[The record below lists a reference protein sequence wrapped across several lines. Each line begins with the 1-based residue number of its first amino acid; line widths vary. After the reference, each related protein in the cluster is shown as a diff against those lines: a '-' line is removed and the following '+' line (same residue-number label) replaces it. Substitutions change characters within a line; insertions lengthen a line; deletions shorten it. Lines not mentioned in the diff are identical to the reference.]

1 MVRRQVPFDDLALLL
16 LRRGMKNRSQLAPR
30 LAEDGLAPPLGHQ
43 YDVVLSV
50 TSQVVRFYYY
60 VICPLCET
68 KRRGR
73 QAAALVLGL
82 AFAFLLEKTEAV
94 VGAVGKWESR
104 GLGEISKGV
113 WERGETCFWFSPA
126 STLPPFPRRS
136 VGFASVSFSP
146 VLL

>member
-1 MVRRQVPFDDLALLL
+1 MGDKSDEHQPKV
-16 LRRGMKNRSQLAPR
+16 AP
-30 LAEDGLAPPLGHQ
+30 
-43 YDVVLSV
+43 LSV

-94 VGAVGKWESR
+94 
-104 GLGEISKGV
+104 
-113 WERGETCFWFSPA
+113 
-126 STLPPFPRRS
+126 
-136 VGFASVSFSP
+136 
-146 VLL
+146 

>member
-1 MVRRQVPFDDLALLL
+1 MAETVTTGARRVS
-16 LRRGMKNRSQLAPR
+16 RRAAACGR
-30 LAEDGLAPPLGHQ
+30 
-43 YDVVLSV
+43 LSV

-94 VGAVGKWESR
+94 
-104 GLGEISKGV
+104 
-113 WERGETCFWFSPA
+113 
-126 STLPPFPRRS
+126 
-136 VGFASVSFSP
+136 
-146 VLL
+146 